1 MHNRRQSSRSANSP
15 SSFSSSSSLSA
26 LSKGTPGPIL
36 GHAPNRLLG
45 GVATGET
52 ALRDKAAGGSL
63 LPRTTATTLLSH
75 RPPRGGSRIAACVI
89 VIVIVIVIIVIIIT
103 INAMLAPA
111 NAASGIPLLIV
122 AVAGIAGAGGEA
134 VRVEAGVLVEGDGEG
149 GVVGAEDVAAV
160 AAVVAAFEDVEG
172 GAALG

>member
-1 MHNRRQSSRSANSP
+1 
-15 SSFSSSSSLSA
+15 
-26 LSKGTPGPIL
+26 
-36 GHAPNRLLG
+36 
-45 GVATGET
+45 VATGET

-89 VIVIVIVIIVIIIT
+89 VIVIVIVIIVIIIIPIIIT

-160 AAVVAAFEDVEG
+160 AAVMAAFEDVEG